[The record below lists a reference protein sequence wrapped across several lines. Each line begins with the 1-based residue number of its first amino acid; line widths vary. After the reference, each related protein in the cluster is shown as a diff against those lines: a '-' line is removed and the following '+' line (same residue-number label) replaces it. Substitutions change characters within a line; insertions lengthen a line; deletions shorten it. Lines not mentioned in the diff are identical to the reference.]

1 MVKDFIEKFHSGNC
15 SSTELTL
22 IGICLLLAGVII
34 GMLFSP
40 VRIFVAGSFNG
51 NSGSIEKPKI
61 QKK

>member
-1 MVKDFIEKFHSGNC
+1 MINIFMERFKEGNC

-22 IGICLLLAGVII
+22 IGLCLLLAGVII
-34 GMLFSP
+34 GMLITP
-40 VRIFVAGSFNG
+40 AKTFVAGSFNG